1 MVLGTTSSTLN
12 SGESIC
18 RDFAMIY
25 ARADSYITGLE
36 SVDSLKLVASFTQ
49 NFYDSMNFSCT
60 PMVGIKE
67 LSKSNSLTVF
77 PNPADK
83 LLTISLEGEFEFSI
97 LSLDGKLIQKGKIV
111 NSEINVESLNSGVYY
126 LEIISDKGVSTTKF
140 SKK

>member
-1 MVLGTTSSTLN
+1 
-12 SGESIC
+12 
-18 RDFAMIY
+18 
-25 ARADSYITGLE
+25 
-36 SVDSLKLVASFTQ
+36 
-49 NFYDSMNFSCT
+49 
-60 PMVGIKE
+60 MVGIKE